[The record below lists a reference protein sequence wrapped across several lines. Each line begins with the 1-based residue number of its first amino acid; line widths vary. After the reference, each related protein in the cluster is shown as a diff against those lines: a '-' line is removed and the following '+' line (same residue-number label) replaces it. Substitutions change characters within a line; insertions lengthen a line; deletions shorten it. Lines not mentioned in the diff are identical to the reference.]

1 MSIKCLR
8 VLWTAL
14 CFFMTTQQL
23 AYAETLSITVS
34 TEATGGITGPLNA
47 VGDAYCP
54 SSTTPGCDISAA
66 DIRVRTHD
74 FIRYHANISVGPAGD
89 DITLTTVFKPG
100 LFIDQIPGACDPFAS
115 SLTGDGSQGSPVTLE
130 CGLGNQASASFFVTV
145 DARVSGT
152 LANGTQ
158 VGIESVIVNGTNST
172 AVTAASISDITVT
185 ATPRIDL
192 SKRLH
197 SQVTGTRD
205 GVLGVNISY
214 QAWIGLLDNTG
225 ANPLLGNELVTSDVT
240 WVDDISSISPNAYVY
255 QCTTLPGSTI
265 FPYPTINPADPDA
278 SVPNAGTLSCDNTGP
293 TATGSV
299 NVTIS
304 GADLSFDHI
313 PTFVQNGSTVA
324 SRAPDVRPAAY
335 GVVRVFVPLSDITA
349 AGGELDTVN
358 LYNNLNVTSIT
369 NQQNFNGNGEDESN
383 NTHSLALINRGAAFS
398 HTHRCYH
405 PNLPAPPW
413 CSGAWTLAPTN
424 ASSLTSGDGLIEPEQ
439 TFASYTFYRNRS
451 FFPDSFAEVCSVF
464 DDRYFEPVK
473 FDAND
478 SSRCHGTCGTRGTD
492 YVIEYGTGY
501 VDSSFRDAA
510 TVPSSAIPNE
520 CSASASTWH
529 TSFDAAAA
537 VGTISKVRMR
547 RLTPA
552 DAGATF
558 AISTNLQAFD
568 AASIPSVP
576 NGTLYRSWGTYR
588 SETGLN
594 DYRPCLYQSGT
605 ANSGQIRDGCA
616 DRLILSRSTARI
628 EKTTLPEDLANF
640 IPAGGDVTFRLAPT
654 FNSLGGS
661 ITDNVFI
668 VDTIPA
674 GAEYVLGSAV
684 QNGVAFEPI
693 ITGSVATGQTL
704 TWDLGAISVNNLIEP
719 IDFKMM
725 TSALTTAGT
734 QFTNSA
740 RIDAVSDISSAA
752 LRSDNRTVTVSSL
765 SGLVISKAATIS
777 DVPANTA
784 IEFIINYFN
793 GTTLDFTEID
803 VIDILPYDG
812 DNRVPA
818 SDFSGTVT
826 LASVSTQSTN
836 AQFYATKTTSTNLDP
851 DPLVTTNDL
860 ATGSTLWCPMTAA
873 HVIDPSAV
881 PTSGGPASNCPQ
893 TEAEVTAIRI
903 LDTQSLS
910 AQGVREFTVSLDLAG
925 NSPNDKYSND
935 VYGIADS
942 ITLSAVSPVAI
953 AAVAG
958 MGELAANK
966 TVEVWDPNAEGLY
979 HIPGNQVTYAIAI
992 QNIGTGAID
1001 SGSIFL
1007 VDSLPSEV
1015 EFWNGDIDEGGPD
1028 NFAIFSSV
1036 GFEQTVGSG
1045 IIFNPATD
1053 LGFSTNAAKPT
1064 NFNQCTFESLDGLFR
1079 PDILHICL
1087 KPQGALT
1094 NGIPNPEIIFSFR
1107 AKIK

>member
-1 MSIKCLR
+1 MD
-8 VLWTAL
+8 
-14 CFFMTTQQL
+14 
-23 AYAETLSITVS
+23 
-34 TEATGGITGPLNA
+34 G
-47 VGDAYCP
+47 P
-54 SSTTPGCDISAA
+54 SSTP
-66 DIRVRTHD
+66 
-74 FIRYHANISVGPAGD
+74 
-89 DITLTTVFKPG
+89 
-100 LFIDQIPGACDPFAS
+100 
-115 SLTGDGSQGSPVTLE
+115 
-130 CGLGNQASASFFVTV
+130 
-145 DARVSGT
+145 
-152 LANGTQ
+152 
-158 VGIESVIVNGTNST
+158 
-172 AVTAASISDITVT
+172 VTAANTSDITAT

-192 SKRLH
+192 AKELH

-205 GVLGVNISY
+205 GVLGVNLTY

-225 ANPLLGNELVTSDVT
+225 TDPLLGNELVTSDIT

-255 QCTTLPGSTI
+255 QCQTLSASVI

-278 SVPNAGTLSCDNTGP
+278 SVPNAGTLSCDNTGL

-299 NVTIS
+299 NVTVS
-304 GADLSFDHI
+304 GADLSFNHI
-313 PTFVQNGSTVA
+313 PTYVQNGVTVA
-324 SRAPDVRPAAY
+324 SRVADFRPAAY

-349 AGGELDTVN
+349 AGGELGTLNV
-358 LYNNLNVTSIT
+358 YNNFNVTSIS
-369 NQQNFNGNGEDESN
+369 NQQNFNGTGEDESN
-383 NTHSLALINRGAAFS
+383 NTESLNLINRGASFS

-413 CSGAWTLAPTN
+413 CLGAWTLPPTN
-424 ASSLTSGDGLIEPEQ
+424 ASSITSGNGLIEPEQ
-439 TFASYTFYRNRS
+439 TFASYTFHRNRS

-464 DDRYFEPVK
+464 DDRYYEPVK

-501 VDSSFRDAA
+501 VDSNFRDAA
-510 TVPSSAIPNE
+510 VLPASAIPDE
-520 CSASASTWH
+520 CSAGASTWH

-547 RLTPA
+547 RLVPA

-588 SETGLN
+588 SETGVN
-594 DYRPCLYQSGT
+594 DYRPSLYESGT
-605 ANSGQIRDGCA
+605 ANTAQRRDGCGS
-616 DRLILSRSTARI
+616 RLILSRSTARI
-628 EKTTLPEDLANF
+628 EKTTLPLDLANF

-654 FNSLGGS
+654 FSSLGGS

-684 QNGVAFEPI
+684 QNGAPFEPI
-693 ITGSVATGQTL
+693 ITGNVTTGQTL
-704 TWDLGAISVNNLIEP
+704 TWDLGAIPVNVPIEP
-719 IDFKMM
+719 IDFKMK
-725 TSALTTAGT
+725 TSALTAAGT
-734 QFTNSA
+734 EFINLA

-752 LRSDNRTVTVSSL
+752 LRSDSRSVTVSSL

-777 DVPANTA
+777 DVPANTV
-784 IEFIINYFN
+784 IEFSINYFN
-793 GTTLDFTEID
+793 GTTVDFTEID

-812 DNRVPA
+812 DSRVPA
-818 SDFSGTVT
+818 SDFSGTVA
-826 LASVSTQSTN
+826 LASVSTQSAS
-836 AQFYATKTTSTNLDP
+836 AQFFATKTTATSLDP
-851 DPLVTTNDL
+851 DPLAIANNL
-860 ATGSTLWCPMTAA
+860 AAGSTPWCPMTAA
-873 HVIDPSAV
+873 HMIDPSAV
-881 PTSGGPASNCPQ
+881 PTTGGPSSSCPQ
-893 TEAEVTAIRI
+893 TGAEVTSIRI
-903 LDTQSLS
+903 VDTQSLS

-935 VYGIADS
+935 VHGIADS

-953 AAVAG
+953 ASVAG

-966 TVEVWDPNAEGLY
+966 TVAVWDPNTDGLY
-979 HIPGNQVTYAIAI
+979 AIPGNQVIYSIAI

-1007 VDSLPSEV
+1007 VDSLPGQI

-1028 NFAIFSSV
+1028 NFAIFSSI
-1036 GFEQTVGSG
+1036 GFEQTAGSG

-1053 LGFSTNAAKPT
+1053 LRYSTNTAKPT
-1064 NFNQCTFESLDGLFR
+1064 NFNQCSFQPLDGLFR
-1079 PDILHICL
+1079 PDILHVCL

-1094 NGIPNPEIIFSFR
+1094 NGTPNPEIVFSFR
-1107 AKIK
+1107 ARIK